1 MGEQDEPVRVPAG
14 VYRGLMA
21 VRHSGQT
28 NMLEVGTVQY
38 VANELGFH
46 DAAGWIEEN
55 RSAYIRGVYNGFE
68 VDDMGAGEGRE

>member
-1 MGEQDEPVRVPAG
+1 MGEQVQPVRVPAG

-21 VRHSGQT
+21 VRHSGRT
-28 NMLEVGTVQY
+28 NMLEVDTVQH
-38 VANELGFH
+38 VANELGYH

-68 VDDMGAGEGRE
+68 GADMGAGEG

>member
-1 MGEQDEPVRVPAG
+1 MGEQDQPVRVRAG

-28 NMLEVGTVQY
+28 NMLKVGMVQY
-38 VANELGFH
+38 VANELGYH
-46 DAAGWIEEN
+46 NAADWIEEN

-68 VDDMGAGEGRE
+68 VADMGARER

>member
-1 MGEQDEPVRVPAG
+1 MGEQDQPVRVTAG

-21 VRHSGQT
+21 VRHSGRT
-28 NMLEVGTVQY
+28 NMLEVDTVQH
-38 VANELGFH
+38 VANELGHH

-68 VDDMGAGEGRE
+68 VAADMGAGEG

>member
-1 MGEQDEPVRVPAG
+1 MGEQDQPVRVPAG

-21 VRHSGQT
+21 VRHSGRT
-28 NMLEVGTVQY
+28 NMLEVDTVQH
-38 VANELGFH
+38 VATELGYH

-68 VDDMGAGEGRE
+68 VADMGAGEG

>member
-1 MGEQDEPVRVPAG
+1 MGEQDEPVRVSAG

-21 VRHSGQT
+21 VRHSGRT
-28 NMLEVGTVQY
+28 NMLEVGLVQH
-38 VANELGFH
+38 VASKLGYH

-68 VDDMGAGEGRE
+68 VADMGVGEG